1 MPFFYF
7 IGADQ
12 LSMGDKWGT
21 SGITTLIGLGMTFV
35 ILAVLIGMILLMRL
49 ILKEAD
55 LLLPKL
61 KQKIKLKRAKDKPA
75 YVSDDIAPSDTEEET
90 IDDETMDAIK
100 AAVLNYVKTDDNVV
114 IIKSVTKADGKA
126 EEAVAEETA
135 PVAATSATQSS
146 SSQGQAVKAPMPGNI
161 IKIVA
166 TEGKQVKEGDVI
178 FVLEAMKMENDIVSS
193 ANGKFHAIVAEGA
206 KVNTGDQIAE
216 IQ

>member
-1 MPFFYF
+1 
-7 IGADQ
+7 
-12 LSMGDKWGT
+12 
-21 SGITTLIGLGMTFV
+21 MTFV

-206 KVNTGDQIAE
+206 KVNTGDLIAE